1 MCCTGRRTVSVLLAI
16 AGWAA
21 SASAQQPLNWQQVRD
36 KFLAANP
43 TLQASQLGIQESKA
57 NEITA
62 GLRPNPQLSFTTDQY
77 QFFPSGGDPFRPL
90 SSAQMIPVIS
100 ELWERKHKRQFR
112 MESARLTTTGTEAD
126 TADLQRNLFFNLR
139 DSFNRILQAKSL
151 LELAQENLTYYDRVI
166 SLNRERFNAGD
177 ISKVDFQRV
186 ELQRVQF
193 ESDLANAEVT
203 LRTAKIQLVALLND
217 RTPLDQFDV
226 SGVFDYT
233 EGVLLAAELRQK
245 ALDSRPDLK
254 SAQTAIERARVE
266 NKLAFANGSVDP
278 TLGVEYLWNSSVNNT
293 IGFSFN
299 IPLRIFDR
307 NQGEKA
313 RTALEIRRTERL
325 AEGVVAG
332 VYRDVDSA
340 YAQVESVRTLMRPY
354 KQKYLAESKDV
365 RDLISFSF
373 SNGGAS
379 LLEFLDAQKS
389 YRDTQLSYRNLVGS
403 YLSSL
408 AQLSLAVGQEVTP

>member
-1 MCCTGRRTVSVLLAI
+1 MCCRGKRTMIVLLAI
-16 AGWAA
+16 AGCT
-21 SASAQQPLNWQQVRD
+21 SNGSAQQVLSWQQVRD

-43 TLQASQLGIQESKA
+43 TLQASQLSIQESKA

-77 QFFPSGGDPFRPL
+77 QFFPAGGQPFRPL
-90 SSAQMIPVIS
+90 SNAQMIPVIS

-112 MESARLTTTGTEAD
+112 MESARLATTGTEAD
-126 TADLQRNLFFNLR
+126 TADLQRNLFFSLR

-193 ESDLANAEVT
+193 ESDLANAEVN
-203 LRTAKIQLVALLND
+203 LRTAKIQIIALLNE
-217 RTPLDQFDV
+217 RTPLDRFDV
-226 SGVFDYT
+226 SGNFDSS
-233 EGVLLAAELRQK
+233 EGILLDSELRQM

-254 SAQTAIERARVE
+254 SAGTAIERARVE

-278 TLGVEYLWNSSVNNT
+278 TLGAEYLWNSSVNNT
-293 IGFSFN
+293 LGLSFS

-325 AEGVVAG
+325 AESLVAG

-340 YAQVESVRTLMRPY
+340 YAQVESVRTLLRPY
-354 KQKYLAESKDV
+354 KQKYLEESKDV

>member
-1 MCCTGRRTVSVLLAI
+1 MCYRGKRTIIVLLAI
-16 AGWAA
+16 AGCT
-21 SASAQQPLNWQQVRD
+21 SNGSAQQVLSWQQVRD

-43 TLQASQLGIQESKA
+43 TLQASQLSIQESKA

-112 MESARLTTTGTEAD
+112 MESARLATTGTEAD
-126 TADLQRNLFFNLR
+126 TADLQRNLFFSLR

-193 ESDLANAEVT
+193 ESDLANAEVN
-203 LRTAKIQLVALLND
+203 LRTAKIQIIALLND
-217 RTPLDQFDV
+217 RTPLDRFDV
-226 SGVFDYT
+226 SGNFDSS
-233 EGVLLAAELRQK
+233 EGILLDSELRQM

-254 SAQTAIERARVE
+254 SAGTAIERARVE
-266 NKLAFANGSVDP
+266 NKLAFANELDLFYGADLRRKLPLLALFEVVVDATHTGILKP
-278 TLGVEYLWNSSVNNT
+278 D
-293 IGFSFN
+293 
-299 IPLRIFDR
+299 PR
-307 NQGEKA
+307 
-313 RTALEIRRTERL
+313 
-325 AEGVVAG
+325 
-332 VYRDVDSA
+332 A
-340 YAQVESVRTLMRPY
+340 YALVTQQLGLTPADCVFVDDQLRNIHGAQSAGMQVVHFDVMRPQVSY
-354 KQKYLAESKDV
+354 DRAL
-365 RDLISFSF
+365 R
-373 SNGGAS
+373 
-379 LLEFLDAQKS
+379 LLGLPP
-389 YRDTQLSYRNLVGS
+389 TH
-403 YLSSL
+403 
-408 AQLSLAVGQEVTP
+408 